1 MDMNMRKNIIT
12 LTALAWLAAVSTTFT
27 ACSNDLEANSTE
39 QSASEEITVAPYPSY
54 TAETRAVD
62 GAPKEKDAWEKGDI
76 IYVQVGGEG
85 NSWATLT
92 YDGEKWQSNDL
103 KISKGDSYK
112 AVYAPGYTLNDEG
125 NLVPVTYTYNET
137 TINRM
142 EEYLVC
148 EGTGKPIEL
157 EFVRD
162 YARLRIYVGNGWNP
176 EKFLTL
182 SFSDGFTSN
191 DPSGLSTFTLTPDTD
206 GNVYVYGSWKDGTKL
221 ELGDGTKNE
230 IEIMDATGAYSQV
243 SGIYTINQI
252 DDAISGESKAGK
264 AYAIDFTNGN
274 TWLVY
279 DLDEVESAISDWS
292 GFSDYT
298 RLKVIGK
305 WDSEKAPVLK
315 AVLDGMGSI
324 NIDIP
329 FTRIDLSSVTGLTAI
344 PNSFFYSNSNVKQV
358 DLPETI
364 TEIGN
369 YAFGYCSSLNTLNLP
384 DVITTFGNSAFQV
397 CSSLTIDKLPQSTTT
412 IDTYAFWG
420 CTIAFSTMPNVKS
433 IGAAAFCSCT
443 FTSDASFEW
452 PGAVNSISSTAFAGS
467 TLKSITIPEN
477 VTNIGNYAFNG
488 CKELTTIIFKGGTA
502 PTIEQYTFYRTTP
515 ENITIYVPSGST
527 SSYKDNGW
535 SNIGTIVEQQ

>member
-1 MDMNMRKNIIT
+1 MKIKQTIGT
-12 LTALAWLAAVSTTFT
+12 LTALAWLAAVSATFT

-54 TAETRAVD
+54 AAETRGID
-62 GAPKEKDAWEKGDI
+62 GAPKEKTAWEKGDI
-76 IYVQVGGEG
+76 IYVQVGGGG
-85 NSWATLT
+85 NSWATIT

-125 NLVPVTYTYNET
+125 KLVPVTYTEGET

-148 EGTGKPIEL
+148 EGTGKPLEL

-162 YARLRIYVGNGWNP
+162 YARLRIYVGYGWNP

-191 DPSGLSTFTLTPDTD
+191 DPSGLSTFTLAPDID

-221 ELGDGTKNE
+221 ELEDGTKNE
-230 IEIMDATGAYSQV
+230 IEIWNEDHGMYAQIQ
-243 SGIYTINQI
+243 GIYTINQI

-264 AYAIDFTNGN
+264 AYAIDFTNTN

-279 DLDEVESAISDWS
+279 DMDEVESAISDWS

-298 RLKVIGK
+298 RLKVVGT
-305 WDSEKAPVLK
+305 WNSDKAPVLK
-315 AVLDGMGSI
+315 MILNSTNHNYTTA
-324 NIDIP
+324 P
-329 FTRIDLSSVTGLTAI
+329 FTRIDLSSVTGLTTI
-344 PNSFFYSNSNVKQV
+344 PEKFFWANTNVKRV

-364 TEIGN
+364 TGIEN
-369 YAFGYCSSLNTLNLP
+369 YAFYSCSSLNTLNLP
-384 DVITTFGNSAFQV
+384 NGITTFGNSVFLG
-397 CSSLTIDKLPQSTTT
+397 CELLTIDKLPQSTTT
-412 IDTYAFWG
+412 INTYAFQN
-420 CTIAFSTMPNVKS
+420 CIIAFSTMPNVTS
-433 IGAAAFCSCT
+433 IANGAFYNCT

-452 PGAVNSISSTAFAGS
+452 PSTISSISGYTFASS
-467 TLKSITIPEN
+467 TLKSITIPN
-477 VTNIGNYAFNG
+477 YVKNIYDCAFTG
-488 CKELTTIIFKGGTA
+488 CQKLTTIIFKGGTA
-502 PTIEQYTFYRTTP
+502 PTIGANAFYNTTP
-515 ENITIYVPSGST
+515 KNITIYVPSGSK
-527 SSYKDNGW
+527 SSYDMAGW
-535 SNIGTIVEQQ
+535 SSVGTIVEQ

>member
-12 LTALAWLAAVSTTFT
+12 LTALAWLAAVNTTFT

-54 TAETRAVD
+54 AAETRGID

-125 NLVPVTYTYNET
+125 NLIPVTYTYEET

-162 YARLRIYVGNGWNP
+162 YARLRIYVGYGWDS

-191 DPSGLSTFTLTPDTD
+191 DPSGLSTFTLAPDID

-279 DLDEVESAISDWS
+279 DMDQIESAISDWS

-298 RLKVIGK
+298 RLKVIGT
-305 WDSEKAPVLK
+305 WDSDKAPVLK
-315 AVLDGMGSI
+315 IVDDLTNVNGTIA
-324 NIDIP
+324 P

-344 PNSFFYSNSNVKQV
+344 PKEFFFGNSSVKRV

-364 TEIGN
+364 TEIEN
-369 YAFGYCSSLNTLNLP
+369 SAFNSCTSLNTLNLP
-384 DVITTFGNSAFQV
+384 DGITTFGNSAFLG
-397 CSSLTIDKLPQSTTT
+397 CSLLTIDNLPKSTTT
-412 IDTYAFWG
+412 IDDKAFFY
-420 CTIAFSTMPNVKS
+420 CIIAFSTMPNVTS
-433 IGAAAFCSCT
+433 IGTSAFYGCT

-452 PGAVNSISSTAFAGS
+452 PGTINSISTSAFPDS
-467 TLKSITIPEN
+467 TLKSITIPGN
-477 VTNIGNYAFNG
+477 VTEIGDYAFYN
-488 CKELTTIIFKGGTA
+488 CKELTTIIFEGNTA
-502 PTIEQYTFYRTTP
+502 PTIVSGAFSNTTP
-515 ENITIYVPSGST
+515 GNITIYVPSGSK
-527 SSYKDNGW
+527 SSYNTAGW
-535 SNIGTIVEQQ
+535 SEIGTIVEQ

>member
-1 MDMNMRKNIIT
+1 
-12 LTALAWLAAVSTTFT
+12 
-27 ACSNDLEANSTE
+27 
-39 QSASEEITVAPYPSY
+39 
-54 TAETRAVD
+54 
-62 GAPKEKDAWEKGDI
+62 
-76 IYVQVGGEG
+76 
-85 NSWATLT
+85 
-92 YDGEKWQSNDL
+92 
-103 KISKGDSYK
+103 
-112 AVYAPGYTLNDEG
+112 
-125 NLVPVTYTYNET
+125 
-137 TINRM
+137 
-142 EEYLVC
+142 
-148 EGTGKPIEL
+148 
-157 EFVRD
+157 
-162 YARLRIYVGNGWNP
+162 
-176 EKFLTL
+176 
-182 SFSDGFTSN
+182 
-191 DPSGLSTFTLTPDTD
+191 
-206 GNVYVYGSWKDGTKL
+206 
-221 ELGDGTKNE
+221 
-230 IEIMDATGAYSQV
+230 
-243 SGIYTINQI
+243 
-252 DDAISGESKAGK
+252 
-264 AYAIDFTNGN
+264 
-274 TWLVY
+274 VY